1 MNLSEAVSGKKYKK
15 VRRVGRGSASG
26 QGKTSGRGMRGAKS
40 RSGSSI
46 PATYIGGQMPLF
58 RRLPK
63 RGFNNLRFQKRPTV
77 INVGRLG
84 AWPGEEEVTPE
95 ALLKAGM
102 VESITNG
109 VKLLGNG
116 EVTKPLT
123 VRVNA
128 VSESARAKILAAGG
142 KVELIK

>member
-15 VRRVGRGSASG
+15 IRRVGRGSASG
-26 QGKTSGRGMRGAKS
+26 LGKTSGRGMRGDKS
-40 RSGSSI
+40 RAGSNI

-63 RGFNNLRFQKRPTV
+63 RGFNNLRFQKRPCV
-77 INVGRLG
+77 INL
-84 AWPGEEEVTPE
+84 AQLADWPGEEDVTPE
-95 ALLKAGM
+95 ALLKAGK
-102 VESITNG
+102 VESIANG

-116 EVTKPLT
+116 EATKPLT

-128 VSESARAKILAAGG
+128 VSESARAKVVAAGG
-142 KVELIK
+142 KIELIK